1 MVSDW
6 ALPKEMTR
14 VMGSILAG
22 MYKMKAAITSAQ
34 VRAMLL
40 GLRACSAAP
49 QRGQAIT
56 PSSGDGAALQRRWQ
70 LWQLTSE
77 AFKAVSEDL
86 FMNVFLF
93 YSKQCADPALLT
105 MPPER
110 K

>member
-1 MVSDW
+1 
-6 ALPKEMTR
+6 
-14 VMGSILAG
+14 
-22 MYKMKAAITSAQ
+22 
-34 VRAMLL
+34 
-40 GLRACSAAP
+40 
-49 QRGQAIT
+49 
-56 PSSGDGAALQRRWQ
+56 LQRRWQ

-77 AFKAVSEDL
+77 VFKAVSEDL